1 MSETNTFSSMTN
13 EELLLE
19 YSKTKD
25 PKLKEELTL
34 RYIPL
39 VRQIAK
45 RMWNVYAGFSQ
56 LDDIIHEGVFVI
68 MSALDR
74 FDVEKNVKFQ
84 SFVAKRLRGMV
95 IDLARE
101 QDWLSRGSR
110 KLAKDI
116 TAASDRLCERFER
129 APTDEE
135 IAKELNI
142 TPKRYYEELQR
153 IDLFNVV
160 SLDVVMEESED
171 NTWRGAVPRGGE
183 ESEPEKQFLDTE
195 LKEHLK
201 DGIKGLGEKEKLVIS
216 LYYEQELSIKEIA
229 KILNVS
235 KPRVSQIHT
244 AAIKKLRNH
253 MELF

>member
-1 MSETNTFSSMTN
+1 MSETYTFSSMTN

-25 PKLKEELTL
+25 AKLKEELTL

-56 LDDIIHEGVFVI
+56 LDDIIQEGVFVI

-74 FDVEKNVKFQ
+74 YDVEKNVKFQ

-101 QDWLSRGSR
+101 QDWLTRGSR
-110 KLAKDI
+110 KMAKDMEK
-116 TAASDRLCERFER
+116 ASDRLYEKLERM
-129 APTDEE
+129 PTNEE
-135 IAKELNI
+135 IARDLNI
-142 TPKRYYEELQR
+142 TTKRYYEEIQR
-153 IDLFNVV
+153 IDLFNVI
-160 SLDVVMEESED
+160 SLDVVMDESVEH
-171 NTWRGAVPRGGE
+171 TWRGAVPRSSE
-183 ESEPEKQFLDTE
+183 EGEPEKQYLDAE
-195 LKEHLK
+195 IKEYLK
-201 DGIKGLGEKEKLVIS
+201 DGIGNLGDNEKLVIS

-244 AAIKKLRNH
+244 AAIKKLRKH